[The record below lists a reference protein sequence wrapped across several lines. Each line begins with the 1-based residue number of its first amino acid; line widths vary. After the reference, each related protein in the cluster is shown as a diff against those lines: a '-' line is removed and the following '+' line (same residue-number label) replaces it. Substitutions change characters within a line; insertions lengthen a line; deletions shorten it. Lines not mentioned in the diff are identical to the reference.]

1 MEGESISLSVLS
13 FFYPCNV
20 YVTPFLLIVHSVLP
34 ALASVALK
42 LTSPDKTAF
51 FTFQTKVKS

>member
-13 FFYPCNV
+13 LVSLQCVRDSISLDRTLCFACVGFSC
-20 YVTPFLLIVHSVLP
+20 
-34 ALASVALK
+34 LK

-51 FTFQTKVKS
+51 FTFQGKVKS